1 LRVEIFPQRRFL
13 RDHLAKDNCRCGD
26 SMQADG
32 KQMTSEEEY
41 SKPFL
46 RLPAVQAMLMQLLS
60 LVLVMALMLGIFAFW
75 SVKVPLLA
83 AVLLQALAAVGL
95 SFWRGLAPWWL
106 AMQMVFLPGLL
117 AGVMLHLPS
126 SLYLFA
132 FLFFLLLYWSTFR
145 TQVPFYPSGSAVW
158 AAVATQLPTAR
169 PIRFVDVGSGFG
181 GMILH
186 FARLRTESE
195 FVGIELAP
203 LPWFAS
209 RVAARLAHSRGR
221 FLRDDYQRLD
231 FGKYDIVFAYL
242 SPAAMPTLWR
252 KARTEMRAG
261 SVLFSYEF
269 AIREAESQ
277 IANITVVNG
286 RNLYRWNM

>member
-1 LRVEIFPQRRFL
+1 MMF
-13 RDHLAKDNCRCGD
+13 
-26 SMQADG
+26 
-32 KQMTSEEEY
+32 EEGY

-46 RLPAVQAMLMQLLS
+46 RLPAVQAMLMQFLS
-60 LVLVMALMLGIFAFW
+60 LALVLALMFGLFTLW

-83 AVLLQALAAVGL
+83 AVLLQALAAAGL

-106 AMQMVFLPGLL
+106 AMQMVFLPGLV
-117 AGVMLHLPS
+117 AGAMLHLPPS
-126 SLYLFA
+126 IYLLA
-132 FLFFLLLYWSTFR
+132 FLFLLLLYWSTFR
-145 TQVPFYPSGSAVW
+145 TQVPFYPSGAAVW
-158 AAVATQLPTAR
+158 AAVAAQLPTAR

-186 FARLRTESE
+186 LARLRPESE

-209 RVAARLAHSRGR
+209 RLAAQLTRSRSR
-221 FLRDDYQRLD
+221 FLRDDYQHLE
-231 FGKYDIVFAYL
+231 FGEYDIVFAYL
-242 SPAAMPTLWR
+242 SPAAMPALWR
-252 KARTEMRAG
+252 KARAEMRAG
-261 SVLFSYEF
+261 SMLFSYEF

-277 IANITVVNG
+277 IANISEVNG